1 MVEAGRLVWKID
13 WRRGPREMRT
23 AIDRARR
30 EALEL
35 LEVEVRRNAP
45 TTGLRDAVKRTAAQV
60 VVEHPGAAVVEFGA
74 KPHWPPPGAL
84 VPWMLSVGKDPED
97 EFKLARAIAGKSPT
111 GKKGGFEA
119 RPYFRPAIEVV
130 QRSIPRN
137 FRRIWER

>member
-1 MVEAGRLVWKID
+1 MVEPGRLVWKVD
-13 WRRGPREMRT
+13 WRRGSREMRV

-35 LEVEVRRNAP
+35 LEAEVIRNAP
-45 TTGLRDAVKRTAAQV
+45 TEGLKRAVKRTAAQV

-111 GKKGGFEA
+111 GKKGGFVA

-130 QRSIPRN
+130 KRSIPRN
-137 FRRIWER
+137 FRKIWER